1 MDLLNENNGKKSEKT
16 TSQKIILLSII
27 ILVFLLIITIALI
40 LLLPKMNNT
49 NIQRKDKIK
58 INNED
63 TEITQGFVFID
74 ETGKEYLALK
84 ELSAFFNFQ
93 YYNGAYMEFNED
105 KSKCYIDDEYE
116 IIGFEKDS
124 NIIYKTVKGSNEP
137 NYSYLELSE
146 NIILNDNK
154 LYICVD
160 DLAVAL
166 NLCVQ
171 NSSINSI
178 KYLKDKYK
186 KTLTEKGYTLDE
198 NNNNLKAVA
207 YDMIVV
213 SKNSKKGIMDTNFQ
227 EIVGAKYDT
236 IEFNETKKIFIVSS
250 NNKYGIIDKYGQTKI
265 NLIYD
270 ELKKISNSPLLFSIK
285 KDGKIGLINSE
296 NKIILGTEYDKLGYE
311 ANKQNGIK
319 YTLIISNVDS
329 LENDA
334 IVVSKDEKYGLIDA
348 ETGERIIPC
357 ETDGIYELEE
367 NNTSRYVVVISGQ
380 TYNLEDYL
388 QYLEFRQNTM

>member
-1 MDLLNENNGKKSEKT
+1 MK
-16 TSQKIILLSII
+16 
-27 ILVFLLIITIALI
+27 
-40 LLLPKMNNT
+40 
-49 NIQRKDKIK
+49 
-58 INNED
+58 
-63 TEITQGFVFID
+63 
-74 ETGKEYLALK
+74 
-84 ELSAFFNFQ
+84 
-93 YYNGAYMEFNED
+93 
-105 KSKCYIDDEYE
+105 
-116 IIGFEKDS
+116 
-124 NIIYKTVKGSNEP
+124 
-137 NYSYLELSE
+137 
-146 NIILNDNK
+146 
-154 LYICVD
+154 
-160 DLAVAL
+160 
-166 NLCVQ
+166 
-171 NSSINSI
+171 
-178 KYLKDKYK
+178 
-186 KTLTEKGYTLDE
+186 
-198 NNNNLKAVA
+198 
-207 YDMIVV
+207 
-213 SKNSKKGIMDTNFQ
+213 
-227 EIVGAKYDT
+227 
-236 IEFNETKKIFIVSS
+236 TKKIFIVSS

>member
-1 MDLLNENNGKKSEKT
+1 M
-16 TSQKIILLSII
+16 
-27 ILVFLLIITIALI
+27 
-40 LLLPKMNNT
+40 
-49 NIQRKDKIK
+49 
-58 INNED
+58 
-63 TEITQGFVFID
+63 
-74 ETGKEYLALK
+74 
-84 ELSAFFNFQ
+84 
-93 YYNGAYMEFNED
+93 
-105 KSKCYIDDEYE
+105 
-116 IIGFEKDS
+116 
-124 NIIYKTVKGSNEP
+124 
-137 NYSYLELSE
+137 
-146 NIILNDNK
+146 
-154 LYICVD
+154 
-160 DLAVAL
+160 
-166 NLCVQ
+166 
-171 NSSINSI
+171 
-178 KYLKDKYK
+178 
-186 KTLTEKGYTLDE
+186 TEKGYTLDE

-348 ETGERIIPC
+348 ETGEKIIPC

>member
-1 MDLLNENNGKKSEKT
+1 MKT
-16 TSQKIILLSII
+16 
-27 ILVFLLIITIALI
+27 F
-40 LLLPKMNNT
+40 
-49 NIQRKDKIK
+49 KDI
-58 INNED
+58 
-63 TEITQGFVFID
+63 F
-74 ETGKEYLALK
+74 
-84 ELSAFFNFQ
+84 
-93 YYNGAYMEFNED
+93 
-105 KSKCYIDDEYE
+105 
-116 IIGFEKDS
+116 
-124 NIIYKTVKGSNEP
+124 
-137 NYSYLELSE
+137 
-146 NIILNDNK
+146 
-154 LYICVD
+154 
-160 DLAVAL
+160 
-166 NLCVQ
+166 
-171 NSSINSI
+171 
-178 KYLKDKYK
+178 YLKDKYK

-207 YDMIVV
+207 YDMIVI

>member
-1 MDLLNENNGKKSEKT
+1 M
-16 TSQKIILLSII
+16 
-27 ILVFLLIITIALI
+27 
-40 LLLPKMNNT
+40 
-49 NIQRKDKIK
+49 
-58 INNED
+58 
-63 TEITQGFVFID
+63 
-74 ETGKEYLALK
+74 
-84 ELSAFFNFQ
+84 
-93 YYNGAYMEFNED
+93 
-105 KSKCYIDDEYE
+105 
-116 IIGFEKDS
+116 
-124 NIIYKTVKGSNEP
+124 
-137 NYSYLELSE
+137 
-146 NIILNDNK
+146 
-154 LYICVD
+154 
-160 DLAVAL
+160 
-166 NLCVQ
+166 
-171 NSSINSI
+171 
-178 KYLKDKYK
+178 KDKYK

-348 ETGERIIPC
+348 ETGEKIIPC

>member
-1 MDLLNENNGKKSEKT
+1 MPKK
-16 TSQKIILLSII
+16 
-27 ILVFLLIITIALI
+27 
-40 LLLPKMNNT
+40 NNT
-49 NIQRKDKIK
+49 NIQGKEKIK

-74 ETGKEYLALK
+74 ETGKQYLALK

-171 NSSINSI
+171 NKSINSI